1 MGNKNEIES
10 RALVEEIRYENTDSF
25 LTDLSYGGRL
35 YSLLNKGFVF
45 RGISSEEYQ
54 LLPSA
59 LRKDYHF
66 PQKLDL
72 SYNKQIDLEYNQ
84 IDREYRILKK
94 FFDYCDINNLY
105 VPIIGRIRNSL
116 FSIFNIEADV
126 KEEWIS
132 PDLYELA
139 ALAQHYGLPTRL
151 LDWSYSL
158 LTALYF
164 AVSGRMWKD
173 NNTYKSDNIVLW
185 AFDTNMI
192 GLFNPQVFPLKV
204 IRPTYN
210 GNPNLAAQK
219 GLFTLWSTT
228 RPIKSVS
235 PKYIETDVF
244 TNREPLD
251 SLLSKFIHEQGE
263 EGVTMSHLLHMYKI
277 VIPATNIVGLYNH
290 LKKNGVDA
298 SSLFPG
304 YQGVVRCMQEDF
316 IISTRF
322 HDSLSKGKEE

>member
-1 MGNKNEIES
+1 MDNSNKIES
-10 RALVEEIRYENTDSF
+10 RNLVEEIRYKDTKSF
-25 LTDLSYGGRL
+25 LEDLSYGGKL
-35 YSLLNKGFVF
+35 YSLLNNHFVF
-45 RGISSEEYQ
+45 RGLSSEEYQ
-54 LLPSA
+54 LIPSA

-66 PQKLDL
+66 PEKLEFY
-72 SYNKQIDLEYNQ
+72 YNEQIDLEYIQ
-84 IDREYRILKK
+84 IDREYRVLKK

-105 VPIIGRIRNSL
+105 VPIIERIRNSL
-116 FSIFNIEADV
+116 FSVFNIEADV

-132 PDLYELA
+132 SDLYELA

-151 LDWSYSL
+151 LDWTYNIL
-158 LTALYF
+158 IALYF
-164 AVSGRMWKD
+164 AISGRMRKEEKS
-173 NNTYKSDNIVLW
+173 YQSDNIIIW

-219 GLFTLWSTT
+219 GLFTLWTT
-228 RPIKSVS
+228 VRPIKSVS
-235 PKYIETDVF
+235 PKYIETNVF

-251 SLLSKFIHEQGE
+251 SLLSNYINEQGE

-277 VIPATNIVGLYNH
+277 VIPATDITGLYNH

-304 YQGVVRCMQEDF
+304 YFGVVKCMQEDF
-316 IISTRF
+316 ISSSRITTF
-322 HDSLSKGKEE
+322 KEKNNG